1 MLLQTEELGLEEK
14 SHFPSQASV
23 SDSLPTPPPPPRICQ
38 DLVRILSFP
47 CFSLKIALN
56 PEGVLRSMLCERAG
70 CCLEMW
76 ADTCPY
82 QPFPHTLQF
91 LIFFPYKVFWEG
103 PM

>member
-14 SHFPSQASV
+14 SHFPSQDSV
-23 SDSLPTPPPPPRICQ
+23 SDSLSTPPPPRICQ
-38 DLVRILSFP
+38 DLERILSFP

-56 PEGVLRSMLCERAG
+56 PKGVLRSLLCERAG

-76 ADTCPY
+76 ADICPY

-91 LIFFPYKVFWEG
+91 LIFFLYKVFWKG